1 MIKINYP
8 IFISI
13 ISSLTVIKI
22 FISLY
27 FGDVSIDMEWNIIYQ
42 NLVNYGEFSYHELYG
57 TRLPTV
63 YMPPLYPYFLYSFSF
78 LGFDQLTTVKLILLS
93 QCILSFFSLIIFF
106 KILKNYFDEQKSYI
120 ISIIYFIF
128 PLNFYASTQISSVS
142 IQVFCFIFFIY
153 FFLNLRTLRDYLFL
167 GLFSSLSILVRGEFW
182 LLFLILIIFRILIN
196 FKNFKYFLLTL
207 AVTILMI
214 SPILLKNFKTFNQIV
229 ITKSF
234 GYNLWRGNS
243 DELNINGNFY
253 NIDVLK
259 DDFIKSD
266 EDIKKFD
273 LYVDNFFL
281 KKAKENLTNNPY
293 KYIKH
298 YFNKFFAF
306 SIFNYNSN
314 YPNYYNP
321 LVFIP
326 EIIISVLAILGIIIN
341 IINKRDYEILIMILY
356 YLALIPIFFV
366 LPRYKLF
373 ILPLYFIFASQFLIY
388 LSNIF
393 SKKQ

>member
-1 MIKINYP
+1 
-8 IFISI
+8 
-13 ISSLTVIKI
+13 
-22 FISLY
+22 
-27 FGDVSIDMEWNIIYQ
+27 
-42 NLVNYGEFSYHELYG
+42 
-57 TRLPTV
+57 
-63 YMPPLYPYFLYSFSF
+63 MPPLYPYFLYSFSF

-273 LYVDNFFL
+273 LYLDNFFL
-281 KKAKENLTNNPY
+281 KKARENLTNDPY